1 MLAKTGFERGIGV
14 QLPWQARMVV
24 GRRGEGRD
32 VGEVTEDELATD
44 TSSISSALGNV
55 SPATP
60 ASGAEVPSP
69 QRL

>member
-1 MLAKTGFERGIGV
+1 MLAKAGFERGIKV

-24 GRRGEGRD
+24 GRRGKGQNM
-32 VGEVTEDELATD
+32 GEVIEDELATD
-44 TSSISSALGNV
+44 RSSISSALGNV